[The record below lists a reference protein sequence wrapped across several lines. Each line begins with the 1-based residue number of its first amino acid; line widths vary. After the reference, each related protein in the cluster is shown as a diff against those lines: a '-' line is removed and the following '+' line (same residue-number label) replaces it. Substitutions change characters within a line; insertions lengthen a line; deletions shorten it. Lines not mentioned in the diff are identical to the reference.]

1 MLIRE
6 SMGPASDDLA
16 LLAARRARIM
26 ERMGGGVMLLAAAPE
41 RPRTADILYPYR
53 QDSDF
58 AYVTGF
64 PEPEAVCVLAPDLKE
79 HFVLFVRARDP
90 EREQWVGTRAGVEGA
105 VERYGA
111 DAAFKLE
118 DLERELPRFLEK
130 APQVWHTV
138 RRDDPLAQRLM
149 ALIRRAQEMQP
160 RTGIGPTTIRDP
172 GDLLHEMRLRKEPAE
187 LACMREAIAIACEA
201 HREAMRTARPGMY
214 EYEIEALIDF
224 TFRRRGAAGPAYPSI
239 VASGANA
246 TVLHYTDNDRPLGER
261 ELLLIDAGAERAGY
275 CADVTRTMPTGRR
288 YEPAQRDLYDAV
300 LAAQLAAIAAVAP
313 GTTLE
318 AVHKTALRVLAEALI
333 AHGVL
338 HGTVDEVLEKETY
351 KRFYM
356 HRTSHWLGR
365 DVHDVGRY
373 AENGAPRALEPGVVL
388 ADWGAE
394 VVKIEPPDGDP
405 FRGLYLAVSGAELP
419 ANPPFE
425 LDNRGKR
432 SIALDLR
439 TEDGRRIAAELIE
452 RTDVFVTNVRPEIL
466 ESFGL
471 DDTRLRAQNPR
482 LVYAR
487 VTGYG
492 ESGPDRDRPAYD
504 IGAFWSRAG
513 IAAALT
519 PPGSDPPYQRGA
531 MGDHVAGMTLAGGVA
546 AALLAR
552 EKSGAGQMVT
562 TSLLRVGVF
571 VLGWDTSATLR
582 LGIPATP
589 MTRTSTPN
597 PVISCYRAGDG
608 RWFWLLGLQGQ
619 RHWPDLLRAVE
630 RPDWLEDP
638 RFATMRSRRENCPE
652 LVRLLDQIFATR
664 PLAEWGAI
672 FDRAG
677 MWWAPVQTTEDVVRD
692 PQAIAAGAFV
702 DVPQPDGTQIP
713 GVASPVDFSVDRW
726 APQGPVPEVGQHTE
740 EILLELGYDW
750 ERIAG
755 LKERGAIP

>member
-1 MLIRE
+1 MP
-6 SMGPASDDLA
+6 GP
-16 LLAARRARIM
+16 M
-26 ERMGGGVMLLAAAPE
+26 
-41 RPRTADILYPYR
+41 
-53 QDSDF
+53 
-58 AYVTGF
+58 
-64 PEPEAVCVLAPDLKE
+64 
-79 HFVLFVRARDP
+79 
-90 EREQWVGTRAGVEGA
+90 AGVRV
-105 VERYGA
+105 VELG
-111 DAAFKLE
+111 LW
-118 DLERELPRFLEK
+118 
-130 APQVWHTV
+130 V
-138 RRDDPLAQRLM
+138 
-149 ALIRRAQEMQP
+149 
-160 RTGIGPTTIRDP
+160 
-172 GDLLHEMRLRKEPAE
+172 
-187 LACMREAIAIACEA
+187 
-201 HREAMRTARPGMY
+201 
-214 EYEIEALIDF
+214 
-224 TFRRRGAAGPAYPSI
+224 AGPS
-239 VASGANA
+239 
-246 TVLHYTDNDRPLGER
+246 
-261 ELLLIDAGAERAGY
+261 AGG
-275 CADVTRTMPTGRR
+275 
-288 YEPAQRDLYDAV
+288 
-300 LAAQLAAIAAVAP
+300 
-313 GTTLE
+313 
-318 AVHKTALRVLAEALI
+318 
-333 AHGVL
+333 
-338 HGTVDEVLEKETY
+338 
-351 KRFYM
+351 
-356 HRTSHWLGR
+356 
-365 DVHDVGRY
+365 
-373 AENGAPRALEPGVVL
+373 VL

-439 TEDGRRIAAELIE
+439 TEDGRRITGELID
-452 RTDVFVTNVRPEIL
+452 RADVFVTNVRPEIL

-471 DDTRLRAQNPR
+471 DDARLRAQNPR

-638 RFATMRSRRENCPE
+638 HFATMRSRRENCPE
-652 LVRLLDQIFATR
+652 LVRLLDEIFATR

-740 EILLELGYDW
+740 EVLLELGYDW
-750 ERIAG
+750 EAIAG
-755 LKERGAIP
+755 LKERRAIP